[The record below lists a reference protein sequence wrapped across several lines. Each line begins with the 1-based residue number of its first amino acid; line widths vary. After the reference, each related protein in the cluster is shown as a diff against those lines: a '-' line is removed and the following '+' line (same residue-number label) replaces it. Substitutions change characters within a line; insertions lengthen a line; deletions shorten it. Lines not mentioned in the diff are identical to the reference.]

1 MEILEVSKIFNNNPF
16 QRMEIPDISNQNIL
30 SVYSF
35 QRKEIP
41 EVLRQKSIMSD
52 KVLILGRLFGKNYYE
67 R

>member
-1 MEILEVSKIFNNNPF
+1 MEILEVSKISNNNPF

-41 EVLRQKSIMSD
+41 EVYGK
-52 KVLILGRLFGKNYYE
+52 KVLWVIRF
-67 R
+67 

>member
-1 MEILEVSKIFNNNPF
+1 MEILEVSKISNNNPF
-16 QRMEIPDISNQNIL
+16 QRMEIPDISQNIL